1 MKFPFAAALLLLA
14 ALPTLAEESD
24 ERAIDEIVVA
34 GHSITSNTLEIAVD
48 QEILVDAAM
57 SLKNLPGAD
66 VNSNGLITGLAQ
78 YRGMFGDRVAITI
91 DDHAVVG
98 GGPNAMDAPLSYVS
112 PMITES
118 IVIERG
124 IASVSSA
131 PESIGGHLKA
141 KLDRGS
147 FSGEDFSPAGFFG
160 TRHSSNGSLAT
171 SAARITVSNQSHRI
185 SLLSE
190 IDRGDD
196 ISTPAGDIRPSAVN
210 RDRYDLSYAFT
221 DGESHIALFAG
232 KLETEDSGTAALP
245 MDIRYID
252 TQMAGAHF
260 LYAASSSLTVDGR
273 LAANDVEHEMDNFSL
288 RGAPPAAAQRMNH
301 ATGKGLSFAT
311 AATIVLHSS
320 SLRFGLDG
328 INADHD
334 STITNPN
341 NEMFRI
347 ANFADVQRELLSAFV
362 EWNRDFDS
370 SGLELGLSAKRVSAN
385 AGDVA
390 VTGVMSPA
398 AGILRDNFN
407 AAVRDLSF
415 NDIDAV
421 IKYQLNRNEHLEWR
435 LEAASKSRAPSYQEL
450 YLWLPM
456 QSTGGLA
463 DGRTY
468 IGDLNLQSE
477 TSNEVNIGAFITFD
491 RFSISPQVFY
501 KNVDGYIQG
510 VVSTNA
516 AANMMSM
523 MMTGKPA
530 LQFANIDAEIYGL
543 DLAWDYRLSERLV
556 LDGIATYVR
565 GRRTDV
571 SDNLYRLAPPNASIG
586 LTYSRP
592 AWSLGTRLTAYTKQ
606 DKVAAFNEELQTPG
620 YEIVSMKLLWNATE
634 SLRLEAQVD
643 NVLDTHYEDHLS
655 GINRAAGSDIAVGS
669 RLPGAERTLSAGLV
683 FSF

>member
-1 MKFPFAAALLLLA
+1 MKIPFAVALLLLA
-14 ALPTLAEESD
+14 AFPTQAEESD
-24 ERAIDEIVVA
+24 EDAIDEIVVA
-34 GHSITSNTLEIAVD
+34 GHSITSNTLDIAVD

-66 VNSNGLITGLAQ
+66 VNKNGMITGLAQ
-78 YRGMFGDRVAITI
+78 YRGMYGDRVAITI

-112 PMITES
+112 PMITDS

-147 FSGEDFSPAGFFG
+147 FAGEELSPSGFVG

-171 SAARITVSNQSHRI
+171 SAGRLTVSNQSHRV
-185 SLLSE
+185 SLLGE

-196 ISTPAGDIRPSAVN
+196 ISTPAGVIRPSAVN

-232 KLETEDSGTAALP
+232 KLRTEDSGTAALP

-252 TQMAGAHF
+252 TDMAGAHF
-260 LYAASSSLTVDGR
+260 MYAASSRLNIDGR

-288 RGAPPAAAQRMNH
+288 RGAPPVAAQRMNH
-301 ATGKGLSFAT
+301 ATGKGLSFST
-311 AATIVLHSS
+311 AATMILDSS

-328 INADHD
+328 IYADHD

-341 NEMFRI
+341 NAMFRI
-347 ANFADVQRELLSAFV
+347 ANFADVQRDLLSAFV

-370 SGLELGLSAKRVSAN
+370 TGLELGLSAKRVAAN

-390 VTGVMSPA
+390 VAGVMSPA
-398 AGILRDNFN
+398 AGILRDSFN
-407 AAVRDLSF
+407 AAERDLKF
-415 NDIDAV
+415 NDVDAV
-421 IKYQLNRNEHLEWR
+421 IKFRLNRSEHLEWR

-468 IGDLNLQSE
+468 IGDLDLKSE
-477 TSNEVNIGAFITFD
+477 TSNELNIGAFVTFD
-491 RFSISPQVFY
+491 RFSISPQIFY

-530 LQFANIDAEIYGL
+530 LQFANTDAEIYGV
-543 DLAWDYRLSERLV
+543 DLAWDYRLTERFA
-556 LDGIATYVR
+556 LDGIATYAR

-571 SDNLYRLAPPNASIG
+571 SDNLYRLAPPNASVG
-586 LTYSRP
+586 LTYSSQS
-592 AWSLGTRLTAYTKQ
+592 WSLGTRLTAYAKQ
-606 DKVAAFNEELQTPG
+606 NKVAEFNDQLQTPG
-620 YEIVSMKLLWNATE
+620 YEILSMKFLWNTTD
-634 SLRLEAQVD
+634 SLRFEAQVD